1 MTLVLQLDEWS
12 AASLARALDD
22 YRLRCRVN
30 GGRMSPVLEQLELLI
45 AARSGP
51 ERPTV
56 DGFELA
62 PNDGLMSLL
71 QTYEEAG
78 RALSVS
84 PRTVRRLVADGEL
97 KAVRIGSARR
107 VHRDDLLNFAE
118 RLRGDHDDHKEE
130 D

>member
-1 MTLVLQLDEWS
+1 
-12 AASLARALDD
+12 
-22 YRLRCRVN
+22 
-30 GGRMSPVLEQLELLI
+30 MSPVLEQLELLI